1 METSYMTLEEI
12 NEMWAKD
19 AKMDETNLGSEALKI
34 PQLHNKYYMFYSK
47 EALRLRKCKAELKEL
62 EFAKYEYYIGTMTEE
77 DLKERGWKP
86 NPLKILR
93 TDVNKYIECDK
104 DIINLSLKIDYH
116 MQMANYLEDI
126 IKQINSRNFM
136 IKSAID
142 WVKFQAGGF

>member
-1 METSYMTLEEI
+1 MTLEEI
-12 NEMWAKD
+12 NELWAKD
-19 AKMDETNLGSEALKI
+19 AKIDETNLGSEATKI
-34 PQLHNKYYMFYSK
+34 PQLHNKYYTLYSK
-47 EALRLRKCKAELKEL
+47 EVLRMRKYKADLKEL

-77 DLKERGWKP
+77 ELKKREWKP

-104 DIINLSLKIDYH
+104 DIVNLSLKIDFH
-116 MQMANYLEDI
+116 MQMSNYLEDI

-142 WVKFQAGGF
+142 WAKFQAGGF